1 MQLCQF
7 ATHSVL
13 CVVSFQVNSGWSGRC
28 FRVLNK
34 YLASTLGFRY
44 LSQYKSPKALSSL
57 YGGVDVTWDC
67 YPPIGPT
74 DSNLYWAR
82 PNRFY
87 ESCLF
92 CVPLISRAGSCDA
105 VDVTNYQIG
114 HVVDSIA
121 VQDAADDLA
130 KNLTSGNIARWKAN
144 MRSVSARVYQY
155 TTEFDDLASA
165 MKKLVEKY
173 QSTRSSVS

>member
-1 MQLCQF
+1 MQLCKF
-7 ATHSVL
+7 ATHFVL

-57 YGGVDVTWDC
+57 YGGVDVTWAC
-67 YPPIGPT
+67 YPPIGST
-74 DSNLYWAR
+74 DWNLHWAR

-105 VDVTNYQIG
+105 VDVANYKIG

-130 KNLTSGNIARWKAN
+130 KNLTSDNIAKWKAN
-144 MRSVSARVYQY
+144 MRTVPVRVYQY

-165 MKKLVEKY
+165 MKKLVDY
-173 QSTRSSVS
+173 SQMNRSLAS

>member
-1 MQLCQF
+1 MQLCKF
-7 ATHSVL
+7 ATHFVL

-57 YGGVDVTWDC
+57 YGGVDVTWAC
-67 YPPIGPT
+67 YPPIGST
-74 DSNLYWAR
+74 DWNLHWAR

-105 VDVTNYQIG
+105 VDIANYKIC

-121 VQDAADDLA
+121 VQDADD
-130 KNLTSGNIARWKAN
+130 NLEKISRATTSRDGRQTCALFR
-144 MRSVSARVYQY
+144 R
-155 TTEFDDLASA
+155 ASI
-165 MKKLVEKY
+165 
-173 QSTRSSVS
+173 STRRNSKISRRR